1 MGGAGG
7 DDSTNPPPG
16 AAKPPPAGA
25 KPPPRRRRPKRGFRD
40 QLWQTIYAGQRLAA
54 AHIELA
60 RAELEDILEGLGRVA
75 ALFGGALALAI
86 FAVILVTVGS
96 SLFIGEW
103 LFGSMG
109 WGILLF
115 TELAA
120 AIGVVLVLIALDI
133 PIGHLG
139 RGLLVSTV
147 VGLIVTLLAGFWVF
161 NRLWEAIGLAVAP
174 DLVPATAPLVVGIVV
189 GAGIGAVVG
198 LFGGTQTGGGRSV
211 GQVIGSAIGCFIL
224 GGLIGAALGAFSA
237 ITFAWEVAV
246 ALGIAVLLATWLALC
261 SLEAKRADIDFEQW
275 ARKFY
280 PSKSIDSAKET
291 IEWVRERAPLKPK
304 S

>member
-7 DDSTNPPPG
+7 DEPPPPPG
-16 AAKPPPAGA
+16 AGKPPPS
-25 KPPPRRRRPKRGFRD
+25 RRGPKRGFRD
-40 QLWQTIYAGQRLAA
+40 QFWATVFAAQRLVT

-60 RAELEDILEGLGRVA
+60 KAELADILEGIGRVA
-75 ALFGGALALAI
+75 ALFGAAVALAI

-96 SLFIGEW
+96 SLFVGEW

-109 WGILLF
+109 WGIMLF

-120 AIGVVLVLIALDI
+120 AIGLVLVLIALDI
-133 PIGHLG
+133 PVGHLG
-139 RGLLVSTV
+139 RGLLVSAV
-147 VGLIVTLLAGFWVF
+147 LGLLVTLLAGFLVF

-174 DLVPATAPLVVGIVV
+174 NLEPATAPLVVGTVI
-189 GAGIGAVVG
+189 GAAIGAVVG

-211 GQVIGSAIGCFIL
+211 GQVIKSAIGGLFL
-224 GGLIGAALGAFSA
+224 GGIIGAALGAFSS
-237 ITFAWEVAV
+237 ITFAWNVAV
-246 ALGIAVLLATWLALC
+246 ALGIAILLGAWIALC
-261 SLEAKRADIDFEQW
+261 ALEATRAEIEAGQW